1 MESIW
6 LGDTKF
12 EMLDGSSVC
21 VCGGGGGGGDIV
33 WGAKERVGRVKVP
46 MVVHILSGN
55 DA

>member
-12 EMLDGSSVC
+12 EVLDGSSVC
-21 VCGGGGGGGDIV
+21 VCGGGGDRV
-33 WGAKERVGRVKVP
+33 WGAKERVGRVVKVP